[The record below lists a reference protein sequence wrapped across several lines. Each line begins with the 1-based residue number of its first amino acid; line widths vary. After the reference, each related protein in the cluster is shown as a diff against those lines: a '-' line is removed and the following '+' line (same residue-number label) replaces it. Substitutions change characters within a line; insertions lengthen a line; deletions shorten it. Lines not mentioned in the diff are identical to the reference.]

1 MERNDIEL
9 GFLEAK
15 ESLVMSLTRSN
26 DSIVVDS
33 DVVETDSP
41 RSNRTSNGGDG
52 GDDGFGRTIIDDETM
67 L

>member
-1 MERNDIEL
+1 M
-9 GFLEAK
+9 
-15 ESLVMSLTRSN
+15 
-26 DSIVVDS
+26 VDS

-52 GDDGFGRTIIDDETM
+52 GDGGDDGFGRTIIDDETM